1 MSEES
6 PSSEGIVLNLSEG
19 TVRVSASYGVKIGK
33 PDYSSEDAHT
43 SFSLEL
49 PLPADAT
56 DAASLARALVEV
68 HAMLKDGAKLATL
81 NELDQGFYTTGDGI
95 LRPSV
100 FGGEQ
105 IPVASAPATPPSIV
119 PVATVEPAV
128 APVAAATAAELNPVT
143 GQVEAAAP
151 AAAAPAGQVY
161 GDFGKG
167 AQNYY
172 DNRAKKASGQWKPNA
187 SDFSSVNALPDGQRH
202 SVWINGPQGN
212 PNSAVAAAMTQ
223 YGIV

>member
-6 PSSEGIVLNLSEG
+6 PSSEGIVLDLSEG
-19 TVRVSASYGVKIGK
+19 TIRVSASYGLKLGK

-49 PLPADAT
+49 PLPADAS
-56 DAASLARALVEV
+56 DVAGLARALVEV
-68 HAMLKDGAKLATL
+68 HASLRDGAKLATL
-81 NELDQGFYTTGDGI
+81 NELDQGFYTTGDGV

-105 IPVASAPATPPSIV
+105 IPVASAPATPPSV
-119 PVATVEPAV
+119 VAAAPVEQAV
-128 APVAAATAAELNPVT
+128 APVAPATAAELNPVT
-143 GQVEAAAP
+143 GAVEASP
-151 AAAAPAGQVY
+151 SVTAPAGQVY

-167 AQNYY
+167 VQMYY
-172 DNRAKKASGQWKPNA
+172 DNREKKSSGQWKPNA
-187 SDFSSVNALPDGQRH
+187 SDFSSVNAMPDGQRH

-212 PNSAVAAAMTQ
+212 PNSAVAAAMSQ
-223 YGIV
+223 WGIN

>member
-6 PSSEGIVLNLSEG
+6 PSSEGIVLNMSEG
-19 TVRVSASYGVKIGK
+19 TIRVSASYGVKLGK

-68 HAMLKDGAKLATL
+68 HALLKDGAKLATL

-105 IPVASAPATPPSIV
+105 IPVASAPVTA
-119 PVATVEPAV
+119 PVAVAAAPVEQAV
-128 APVAAATAAELNPVT
+128 APVAVPTAAEVNPVT
-143 GQVEAAAP
+143 AQVEPVAAV
-151 AAAAPAGQVY
+151 AAPAGQVHA
-161 GDFGKG
+161 DFGEG
-167 AQNYY
+167 AQLYY
-172 DNRAKKASGQWKPNA
+172 DNRTKKASGQWKPNA
-187 SDFSSVNALPDGQRH
+187 SDFSSVTPKADGQRH
-202 SVWINGPQGN
+202 SVWIHGPQGN
-212 PNSAVAAAMTQ
+212 PNSAVAAAMQQ
-223 YGIV
+223 YGIN

>member
-6 PSSEGIVLNLSEG
+6 PSSEGIVLNLVEG
-19 TVRVSASYGVKIGK
+19 TVRVSASYGVKLGK

-49 PLPADAT
+49 PLPADVTEAG
-56 DAASLARALVEV
+56 DLARALVEV
-68 HAMLKDGAKLATL
+68 HALLKDGAKLATL

-105 IPVASAPATPPSIV
+105 IPVASAPVTAPPV
-119 PVATVEPAV
+119 VAAAPVEQAV
-128 APVAAATAAELNPVT
+128 APVVPATAAELNPVT
-143 GQVEAAAP
+143 GAVEATP
-151 AAAAPAGQVY
+151 AVAAPAGQVY

-167 AQNYY
+167 VQMYY
-172 DNRAKKASGQWKPNA
+172 DNREKKSSGQWKPNA
-187 SDFSSVNALPDGQRH
+187 SDFSSVNAQPDGQRH

-223 YGIV
+223 WGIN

>member
-6 PSSEGIVLNLSEG
+6 PSSEGIVLDLSEG
-19 TVRVSASYGVKIGK
+19 TIRVSASYGVKLGK

-43 SFSLEL
+43 SFSVEL
-49 PLPADAT
+49 PLPADAS
-56 DAASLARALVEV
+56 DLAGLTRALVEA
-68 HAMLKDGAKLATL
+68 HALLKDGAKLATL

-95 LRPSV
+95 LRPSI

-105 IPVASAPATPPSIV
+105 IPVASAPAPAPPV
-119 PVATVEPAV
+119 VAAAPVEQAV
-128 APVAAATAAELNPVT
+128 APVAVPTAAEVNPIT
-143 GQVEAAAP
+143 GAVEATPSVAAP
-151 AAAAPAGQVY
+151 VGQVY

-167 AQNYY
+167 VQMYY
-172 DNRAKKASGQWKPNA
+172 DNRAKKSSGQWKPNA

-223 YGIV
+223 WGIN